1 MKIKRIN
8 AENFRGVRNATYE
21 LSDKTLIKGMN
32 GSGKSTIPSMI
43 YWTFVDRDVSLTAN
57 PQVRTIG
64 AIDEQQTVVTIDCD
78 FDGKPVQIQKS
89 QKLKRSK
96 AGTVAL
102 TNSYMINS
110 VPKSEKDFKAY
121 LTELG
126 VDFDKFLPCSHPS
139 VMLAG
144 INNKKERT
152 ALRNLLFEMASDI
165 TDVEVAKQCGEELK
179 ELSVLLQQYEAA
191 EIEAMQNAT
200 LRKIREN
207 YGKEGEILRAKIEG
221 MEKAKEH
228 IDLAFHKEKAD
239 ELSADIDK
247 VKGQIEL
254 RQKEIEKAKD
264 AQKKVLELSF
274 KLTEIENRANSDRA
288 KAKSD
293 AEDELF
299 KLETQKASLE
309 DSIRSSERQCAAV
322 RKNIEDAQNSI
333 SNLMTKRQKCIE
345 YRFDASKAVCPTCG
359 QVLPQDKLT
368 ELKAENER
376 KAQEMAQKYD
386 ESIKAGEKAI
396 RESETLIAEN
406 KKLVSDSVAEVARLD
421 NKIKEAKKVVEDAV
435 NMPKAD
441 MSENEEYQQTMAE
454 KEEWNKQADETG
466 IRVEIRELE
475 GHIEALKEERDAHF
489 MEIAKDK
496 QNQRIDSK
504 IAQLREDQKNYE
516 QSKANAEMI
525 LYQLKTLNM
534 KKNELLQESVN
545 KNFNLISWRLF
556 DFQKNGET
564 FDTCIP
570 MIDGKA
576 FGESMNTA
584 LEIMAKID
592 AINGIQKFFGF
603 DYPIILDDA
612 EHLDSASMKK
622 LETDHQLIMLC
633 VSDDPELVFEKGG
646 EE

>member
-21 LSDKTLIKGMN
+21 FSDKTMIKGMN

-64 AIDEQQTVVTIDCD
+64 VDEQQTVVTIDCD

-102 TNSYMINS
+102 TNSYMINA

-152 ALRNLLFEMASDI
+152 ALRNMLFEMSSDI
-165 TDVEVAKQCGEELK
+165 TDAEVAKQCGEELR

-228 IDLAFHKEKAD
+228 IDLAFHKEKVD
-239 ELSADIDK
+239 ELYAEIDK
-247 VKGQIEL
+247 VKGQIEF
-254 RQKEIEKAKD
+254 RQKEMEKAKE
-264 AQKKVLELSF
+264 AQSKVLELSY
-274 KLTEIENRANSDRA
+274 KLTEIENRANADRA

-293 AEDELF
+293 AEAELF
-299 KLETQKASLE
+299 RLETQKASLE
-309 DSIRSSERQCAAV
+309 DRIRSAERVCEET
-322 RKNIEDAQNSI
+322 RKHIKPTQDAI
-333 SNLMTKRQKCIE
+333 SNLMLKRQKCIE
-345 YRFDASKAVCPTCG
+345 YKFDASKAVCPTCG

-368 ELKAENER
+368 ALKAENER
-376 KAQEMAQKYD
+376 KAREMAQKYD
-386 ESIKAGEKAI
+386 ESIKAGEKVVKY
-396 RESETLIAEN
+396 SEANIAEN
-406 KKLVSDSVAEVARLD
+406 KKLVSEAMTIIAEL
-421 NKIKEAKKVVEDAV
+421 NKKIEEAKKVVEDAV

-441 MSENEEYQQTMAE
+441 MATNEEYQQTMAE

-466 IRVEIRELE
+466 LRVEIRELE
-475 GHIEALKEERDAHF
+475 GQMESLKEERDAHIF
-489 MEIAKDK
+489 EISKEK

-525 LYQLKTLNM
+525 LDQLKTLNM

-545 KNFNLISWRLF
+545 KNFNLIEWKLWDRL
-556 DFQKNGET
+556 KNGEYK
-564 FDTCIP
+564 DACIP
-570 MIDGKA
+570 MVDGKV

-592 AINGIQKFFGF
+592 AMNGIQKFFGF

-612 EHLDSASMKK
+612 EHLDSESMKK
-622 LETDHQLIMLC
+622 IETEHQLIMLC
-633 VSDDPELVFEKGG
+633 VSDDNELVFEKGG

>member
-1 MKIKRIN
+1 MKLKKLIL
-8 AENFRGVRNATYE
+8 ENFKGVRQAEYNFA
-21 LSDKTLIKGMN
+21 DKTKIKGMN
-32 GSGKSTIPSMI
+32 GAGKTTLSDAWLWLM
-43 YWTFVDRDVSLTAN
+43 VDKATNLVSN
-57 PQVRTIG
+57 PAVRPTD
-64 AIDEQQTVVTIDCD
+64 AIDEQVVSVTADVM
-78 FDGKPVQIQKS
+78 FDEKPVQIQKS

-96 AGTVAL
+96 SGTVAL
-102 TNSYMINS
+102 TNSYMINA

-165 TDVEVAKQCGEELK
+165 TDADVAKQCGEELK

-228 IDLAFHKEKAD
+228 IDLAFHKEKVN
-239 ELSADIDK
+239 ELSGEIDK
-247 VKGQIEL
+247 VKVQIDL
-254 RQKEIEKAKD
+254 RQKEMEKAKD
-264 AQKKVLELSF
+264 AQSKVLELSY
-274 KLTEIENRANSDRA
+274 KLKEIESSANADRA

-293 AEDELF
+293 AEAELF

-309 DSIRSSERQCAAV
+309 DRIKSAERVCEET
-322 RKNIEDAQNSI
+322 RKQIKSAEETI

-376 KAQEMAQKYD
+376 KAQEMAQKYA
-386 ESIKAGEKAI
+386 ESIKAGEKVI
-396 RESETLIAEN
+396 RESETLMAEN

-435 NMPKAD
+435 NIPKAD
-441 MSENEEYQQTMAE
+441 MAINEEYQKVLAE
-454 KEEWNKQADETG
+454 KEEWNKQANETG

-475 GHIEALKEERDAHF
+475 GHIEALKEERDAHIF
-489 MEIAKDK
+489 EISKEK

-525 LYQLKTLNM
+525 LDQLKTLNM

-545 KNFNLISWRLF
+545 KNFNLISWKLF
-556 DFQKNGET
+556 DYRKNGET
-564 FDTCIP
+564 FDTCMP

-633 VSDDPELVFEKGG
+633 VSDDEDLVFERG
-646 EE
+646 E